1 MTKFARKPLQPG
13 LQRLALTVSLAA
25 VVAVA
30 LPLRSLAQADSGL
43 EVKTKLGSLRGKQE
57 GNVRTFLGIPY
68 AAPPV
73 GPLRWREPKPAAKWN
88 GVRQATVFGPHCMQ
102 PPVFADMIFRDPGP
116 SEDCLTLN
124 VWTPARDKSAKLP
137 VMVWIYG
144 GGYQGGSTSEARQDG
159 AVLATHGVVV
169 VTLNYRLGIFGFFTH
184 PALTAE
190 SPKKASGNYGLLDQT
205 AALIWVKQNIDA
217 FGGDPSNVTLFG
229 ESAGAFAVSTLM
241 ASPLAKGLFQKAIG
255 ESGGALYSGVLGM
268 KRRSEV
274 EQRDAEFAR
283 KVYHVDTLEALR
295 AVPAQELLDR
305 ANKPVG
311 SPDLVHFA
319 PVVDGNLLPESVADI
334 FAAGKQN
341 DIPMIA
347 GWNHDEGGVLTK
359 STVQSFQTSVK
370 DRFGENASRVLEA
383 YPASTDAEAIRS
395 ASDLAADTFIAY
407 STWKWLEVQ
416 ATTGKQPVY
425 RYRFDEVVPADPFH
439 TDGLAAYHSG
449 EIAYVFGS
457 QPLLTDFK
465 WTEEDQAL
473 SKRMQEYWTNFAK
486 TGDPNGSDLPKWP
499 TYKAA
504 TDWQVLHLDAQP
516 AAGKDLTRNR
526 DLLLESIW
534 DK

>member
-1 MTKFARKPLQPG
+1 
-13 LQRLALTVSLAA
+13 VN
-25 VVAVA
+25 
-30 LPLRSLAQADSGL
+30 
-43 EVKTKLGSLRGKQE
+43 TKLGRVQGKQE
-57 GNVRTFLGIPY
+57 GDIRTFLGIPY

-73 GPLRWREPKPAAKWN
+73 GSLRWREPMPAATWK

-124 VWTPARDKSAKLP
+124 VWTPAKDKSTKLP

-159 AVLATHGVVV
+159 AVLATNGVVV

-190 SPKKASGNYGLLDQT
+190 SPNKASGNYGLLDQT
-205 AALIWVKQNIDA
+205 AALRWVKENIEA

-229 ESAGAFAVSTLM
+229 ESAGAFAVSTQM

-255 ESGGALYSGVLGM
+255 ESGGALYSGVLGV
-268 KRRSEV
+268 KTRAEV
-274 EQRDAEFAR
+274 EQKDAEFAR
-283 KVYHVDTLEALR
+283 KVYHVDTLDALR
-295 AVPAQELLDR
+295 AIPAQELLDR
-305 ANKPVG
+305 ATKPAG
-311 SPDLVHFA
+311 STDLIHFA
-319 PVVDGNLLPESVADI
+319 PVVDGYLLPESVAAI

-341 DIPMIA
+341 DVPMIA

-359 STVQSFQTSVK
+359 TTVESFQKSVH
-370 DRFGENASRVLEA
+370 DQFGENASKVLAA
-383 YPASTDAEAIRS
+383 YPASSDAESIRP

-439 TDGLAAYHSG
+439 TDGNAAYHSG

-457 QPLLTDFK
+457 QHLLTDFK
-465 WTEEDQAL
+465 WTPEDQAL
-473 SKRMQEYWTNFAK
+473 SKQMQQYWTNFAK
-486 TGDPNGSDLPKWP
+486 TGDPNGSGLPNWP
-499 TYKAA
+499 TYNAA
-504 TDWQVLHLDAQP
+504 SDWQVLHLDAQP
-516 AAGKDLTRNR
+516 GASKDITRER
-526 DLLLESIW
+526 DLLLDSIW
-534 DK
+534 SK